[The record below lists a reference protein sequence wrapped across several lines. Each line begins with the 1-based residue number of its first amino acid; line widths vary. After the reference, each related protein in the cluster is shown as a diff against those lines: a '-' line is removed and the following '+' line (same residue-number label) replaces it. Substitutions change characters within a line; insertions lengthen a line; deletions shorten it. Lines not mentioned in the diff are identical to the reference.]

1 MAEHARFRGLYLL
14 GVAMGRLLSKVVS
27 ICLTALQV
35 WVPAAVLYL
44 AYPRHAHADAFMD
57 AARQGQTFGLGILP
71 DATTLGGQDPAG
83 NVHLNYQGK
92 TATIAPQQ
100 LFPDTQNTTDPGS
113 QSTYG
118 NDAQVKNQANNAVQ
132 DMVNSQSNTGKA
144 YQALISGANS
154 FPHMDMSNLSMW
166 NQTDETLTQV
176 LTQAASS
183 NCEPV
188 TTGDPITT
196 TTHIPDYRTCERIVF
211 PGSTCKCRHDYSV
224 ELLGWYS
231 VGAKGQSTGSIS
243 ITVDLK
249 TGQILTCS
257 GGSYCQT
264 TLYGAS
270 APPADACN
278 APATGV
284 NKAVS
289 YFQPYAGVTMTQS
302 PTCANNFVASF
313 SIWHSSKNPEW
324 LFTGTL
330 VVGMYH
336 VVDNGWTCDP
346 GCAVLLSNPDGD
358 NFIHPQ
364 SYACTAGPND
374 NCEFFSGSQ
383 FCQGDLPSTNPFAS
397 KGISNLC
404 QEVTVTLDN
413 SFNSGQ
419 MNCWTDPQGQVHC
432 PTANGGQ
439 TDTCKP
445 LEENPACLYISSS
458 CIDGAQDPG
467 SGVCYAFNV
476 VFDCGQD
483 VPITDPQT
491 TMTYIC
497 NGVLKCMGEGCI
509 NGQFDPNN
517 TDFPKAAAALQM
529 AQYAQQ
535 DLDCN
540 ADLQN
545 QSGQGCSLFNGR
557 HMECKKALGGYIDC
571 CEQPDGVSII
581 EYIRLITTLNYVMK
595 AEWDLTGVFPEIF
608 ATNPLNGVWT
618 TLKSPY
624 DFMKNVISSAWDNLI
639 GKSLPDLPFS
649 SMTSTFSQT
658 IMQGAYDFISAISP
672 DLASSM
678 FEVGGVTGIIEFSET
693 MLTFIN
699 IASYVMW
706 LYTLYQL
713 FDILVHIIWACEQS
727 ELELGAKRQ
736 LKVCH
741 FVGSYCNSRFLG
753 ICLEKRD
760 SFCCFNSPMG
770 RIFQEQIRQQPQVGR
785 PWGRAQ
791 EPDCRGLTGPDLAL
805 VDWNQVNL
813 DEWIALLNLAGK
825 YPTQKTM
832 TSNGLTG
839 SGSPWNFDHNGRP
852 DVIQRTQERL
862 NYTGE
867 DLEKLRNNKALQMW
881 GVSP

>member
-1 MAEHARFRGLYLL
+1 
-14 GVAMGRLLSKVVS
+14 MGRLLSKIVS
-27 ICLTALQV
+27 LGLSALQL

-44 AYPRHAHADAFMD
+44 SYPHRAHADDFMD

-71 DATTLGGQDPAG
+71 NASTLGGQDPSG
-83 NVHLNYQGK
+83 NVQLNYQGK
-92 TATIAPQQ
+92 TATITPQQ
-100 LFPDTQNTTDPGS
+100 VFPDTQNTTDPGA

-118 NDAQVKNQANNAVQ
+118 KDAETKNLAQ
-132 DMVNSQSNTGKA
+132 DQVNSMSGSASQTGKA
-144 YQALISGANS
+144 YQALINGANTL
-154 FPHMDMSNLSMW
+154 PHLDYSNLDMW
-166 NQTDETLTQV
+166 KQTDQTLTDV
-176 LTQAASS
+176 LTNATSS
-183 NCEPV
+183 DCQPV
-188 TTGDPITT
+188 TTVNTTTT
-196 TTHIPDYRTCERIVF
+196 TTHIPDDRTCERIVF
-211 PGSTCKCRHDYSV
+211 PGNTCKCRHDYSV

-231 VGAKGQSTGSIS
+231 VGARAQSAGSVN

-249 TGQILTCS
+249 TGQIVGC
-257 GGSYCQT
+257 GGGAYCQT

-278 APATGV
+278 TPATGY
-284 NKAVS
+284 NKAIS
-289 YFQPYAGVTMTQS
+289 YFQPYAGVSLTQLPNCS
-302 PTCANNFVASF
+302 NNFLASF

-324 LFTGTL
+324 VYTGTL

-346 GCAVLLSNPDGD
+346 GCAVLLTNPDGD
-358 NFIHPQ
+358 NFIHPK

-383 FCQGDLPSTNPFAS
+383 FCQGDLTSTDPFAS

-419 MNCWTDPQGQVHC
+419 MKCWTDPQGEVHC
-432 PTANGGQ
+432 PTVNGDQ

-445 LEENPACLYISSS
+445 LEDNPACIYMSSD

-476 VFDCGQD
+476 VYDCGQD
-483 VPITDPQT
+483 VPVTNPTTITA
-491 TMTYIC
+491 YIC

-517 TDFPKAAAALQM
+517 TDFPKAAAVLQM
-529 AQYAQQ
+529 AQYAQH

-540 ADLQN
+540 ADSQN
-545 QSGQGCSLFNGR
+545 QTGQGCTLFKGI

-571 CEQPDGVSII
+571 CQQPDGVSII
-581 EYIRLITTLNYVMK
+581 EYIRLLTTLNYVMK
-595 AEWDLTGVFPEIF
+595 AQWDLTEEFPSMF

-624 DFMKNVISSAWDNLI
+624 DFMKDLISSAWDNLM
-639 GKSLPDLPFS
+639 GKSLPDVTLS
-649 SMTSTFSQT
+649 GMGQT
-658 IMQGAYDFISAISP
+658 MSRYLMQGAYDFVNSMSP
-672 DLASSM
+672 DLASSI
-678 FEVGGVTGIIEFSET
+678 FEVTDYGEILFSET
-693 MLTFIN
+693 MQTFIN
-699 IASYVMW
+699 IATFVMW

-736 LKVCH
+736 MKVCH
-741 FVGSYCNSRFLG
+741 FVGSYCNTSIFG
-753 ICLEKRD
+753 VCLEKRD
-760 SFCCFNSPMG
+760 SYCCFNSPLG
-770 RIFQEQIRQQPQVGR
+770 RILQEQVRKQPQVGR
-785 PWGRAQ
+785 PWGKAQ
-791 EPDCRGLTGPDLAL
+791 DPNCLGLTGPDLAR

-813 DEWIALLNLAGK
+813 DEWIGLLNLAGK

-832 TSNGLTG
+832 TADGVTG
-839 SGSPWNFDHNGRP
+839 SGSPWNFDNNGRP
-852 DVIQRTQERL
+852 DVIQRTQDRL

-867 DLEKLRNNKALQMW
+867 DLEKLRIQKGLQGW
-881 GVSP
+881 GVNP